1 LFQFIKD
8 ADLKIQMLIKP
19 FKIKKNAQFSGL
31 IRKVYIQNNTTKM
44 MKPAW
49 PGTWYRFE
57 NADTLI
63 DG

>member
-1 LFQFIKD
+1 
-8 ADLKIQMLIKP
+8 MLIKL
-19 FKIKKNAQFSGL
+19 FKIKNNGQFSAH
-31 IRKVYIQNNTTKM
+31 IRKVYIQNNTTKE

-49 PGTWYRFE
+49 PRTGYRFK

>member
-1 LFQFIKD
+1 
-8 ADLKIQMLIKP
+8 MLIKL
-19 FKIKKNAQFSGL
+19 FKMENNGQLSAH
-31 IRKVYIQNNTTKM
+31 IRKVYIQNNTTEE

-49 PGTWYRFE
+49 PGTGYRFE